1 MGSNKNPLR
10 ELERFGVSVWYDNI
24 SRSLI
29 TTGQLKKL
37 IDQDGLTGVTSN
49 PTIFE
54 KAIGSSIDY
63 DETILRLGREGK
75 SSSEIFESLAV
86 EDIRSACD
94 LFKPVFE
101 AAKGADGYVS
111 LELPPAL
118 ARDAAGSRAEAS
130 RLHKLVARANL
141 MIKIPGT
148 AEGVQAF
155 EDVTAD
161 GIPVNVTL
169 LFSQE
174 RYAKVVEAYLRGLER
189 RAKAGKDLKAIASVA
204 SFFVSRV
211 DTLIDKQLEAKGAE
225 GKKLQGK
232 AAIANA
238 KLAYLIYKKEF
249 GSARWEALKAKGA
262 RPQRLLWAS
271 TSTKNPDYRDVIYVE
286 ELIGRDT
293 VNTMPP
299 ATVDAFRDHGRCR
312 PALEE
317 NVQEAAE
324 QWLAL
329 ARLGIDTAKA
339 AQQLEEEGLASFSKS
354 FETLLGQIAAK
365 REIVEAEAGVVDG
378 GLSKLERALFSSRM
392 WAKDAA
398 LWKKEDDHQKI
409 IKNALGWLT
418 APDAMAVGLGAV
430 RSFVSEVRAE
440 GFTDAVVLGMG
451 GSSLCCEVFAR
462 CFPTQKGYLRLHV
475 LDTTNPGA
483 VKALT
488 ERLALQKTLFIVA
501 SKSGSTIEPN
511 CLMEH
516 FWSVVNKATG
526 DKAARQFL
534 AITDPGTSMEKLARS
549 RGFRKIFTNPADV
562 GGRFSALTLFGLVP
576 AALMGVDVET
586 LLTRARAAARECA
599 ASVPTGKNPGLRL
612 GAALGSHADRGQD
625 KLTLW
630 ISPAFETFALWVE
643 QLIAESTGKE
653 GKGIVPVA
661 FEPLRKAE
669 AYGKDRLFVAVELA
683 TQPAPK
689 ELGALEQAGHPVYT
703 LHLKDAYDLGAQ
715 FFIWEVATAAAGFL
729 LGVDPFDQPNVQSAK
744 DMTKALL
751 GSLEGGKL
759 PAEKA
764 PVNAGGLAAFADPE
778 LVAALGSRGA
788 GAQLPLSEV
797 LAAHLSRVKDG
808 DYIGVL
814 AYTEPTDDNR
824 RALDSL
830 TQSLRALS
838 KAPVVLEHG
847 PRYLHSTGQLYKGGA
862 ANGVFLEL
870 VEEDAAQLPVP
881 GQPFTFGTLFR
892 AQARGDFSATLAAKR
907 RALRLELGPSGN
919 RPLQAVANAA
929 AAAAASCRS

>member
-29 TTGQLKKL
+29 TTGRLKTL
-37 IDQDGLTGVTSN
+37 IAEDGLTGVTSN

-75 SSSEIFESLAV
+75 SSSEIFESLAI

-94 LFKPVFE
+94 LFKPVFD
-101 AAKGADGYVS
+101 ATKGADGYVS

-148 AEGVQAF
+148 AEGVKAF
-155 EDVTAD
+155 EDATAD

-169 LFSQE
+169 LFAQQ
-174 RYAKVVEAYLRGLER
+174 RYAEIVEAYLRGLER
-189 RAKAGKDLKAIASVA
+189 RVKAGKDLKVIASVA

-211 DTLIDKQLEAKGAE
+211 DTLIDKLLESKGAE
-225 GKKLQGK
+225 GKALQGK

-238 KLAYLIYKKEF
+238 KLAYQIYKKEF
-249 GSARWEALKAKGA
+249 GSARWAALKAKGA
-262 RPQRLLWAS
+262 REQRLLWAS

-312 PALEE
+312 PALEDS
-317 NVQEAAE
+317 VQEAAE

-329 ARLGIDTAKA
+329 GKLGIDTAKA
-339 AQQLEEEGLASFSKS
+339 ARQLEEEGLAAFSKS

-378 GLSKLERALFSSRM
+378 GLAKLERALFSSRM

-398 LWKKEDDHQKI
+398 LWKKEEGHQKI

-418 APDAMAVGLGAV
+418 APDAMAAGLGAV
-430 RSFVSEVRAE
+430 RAFVNEVRAE

-462 CFPTQKGYLRLHV
+462 CFPTEKGYLSLHV

-483 VKALT
+483 VQTLT
-488 ERLALQKTLFIVA
+488 ERLPLQKTLFIVA

-516 FWSVVNKATG
+516 FWAAVERVSPGKAGRAFIT
-526 DKAARQFL
+526 
-534 AITDPGTSMEKLARS
+534 ITDPGTSMEKLARA

-576 AALMGVDVET
+576 AALMGVEVDT
-586 LLTRARAAARECA
+586 LLTRARAAARDCA

-612 GAALGSHADRGQD
+612 GAALGSHAARGQD

-661 FEPLRKAE
+661 FEPLRAPS
-669 AYGKDRLFVAVELA
+669 AYGKDRLFVALQLA
-683 TQPAPK
+683 AQPAPK

-729 LGVDPFDQPNVQSAK
+729 LGVDPFDQPDVQSAK

-751 GSLEGGKL
+751 GALEGGKL

-778 LVAALGSRGA
+778 LVSALGSRGA
-788 GAQLPLSEV
+788 GAQLPLAEV
-797 LAAHLSRVKDG
+797 LSAHLSRVKDG

-814 AYTEPTDDNR
+814 AYAQPTDDNR
-824 RALDSL
+824 RALEAL
-830 TQSLRALS
+830 TASLRALS

-870 VEEDAAQLPVP
+870 VEEDAAQVPVP
-881 GQPFTFGTLFR
+881 GQAFTFGTLFR
-892 AQARGDFSATLAAKR
+892 AQARGDFAATLAAKR
-907 RALRLELGPSGN
+907 RALRLELGPSGHK
-919 RPLQAVANAA
+919 PLQAVANAA
-929 AAAAASCRS
+929 AAAASCRS